1 MHAQQGPIGAPSRC
15 RSTQRR
21 PTAPSDVAC
30 LLVESTMQVLGSGA
44 VLGVTSFGLSAH
56 GGKKEVFNNELLR
69 IPTLAPVQFGDRAL
83 QVVLTRSPLPQCA
96 SL

>member
-1 MHAQQGPIGAPSRC
+1 MHARTA
-15 RSTQRR
+15 TQSV
-21 PTAPSDVAC
+21 PLNPAPSDVAC

-44 VLGVTSFGLSAH
+44 VLGVTSFVLSAH

-96 SL
+96 SLQLGG